1 MILVRDVFQLKFG
14 KAREALTVWKEGF
27 AITKKLGLGGM
38 NRLLTDLVGKYY
50 TVVLE
55 STYDSLSDYEKAGK
69 AVTANEEWRA
79 WYQKIVALTE
89 AGHREIFNIVE

>member
-27 AITKKLGLGGM
+27 AISKKLGFGG

-55 STYDSLSDYEKAGK
+55 STYDSLADYEKAGK

-79 WYQKIVALTE
+79 WYQKLVALTE
-89 AGHREIFNIVE
+89 TGHREIFNIVE